1 MKRFFY
7 YCMSLLMLGTLSA
20 QAQIVTDEEMDD
32 TFEFVD
38 EQGNVV
44 ANGSTVVVT
53 KINKQGQMIVPLYV
67 QNTSG
72 EKAAVS
78 MYEDLSRQP
87 NGGWQT
93 CAFGNCMTLNAS
105 GYSAKSIVNETY
117 KADIQTEWMPVIGQ
131 YATWEARLQIHV
143 FNIEKKTVFGKVT
156 EQPGNEV
163 IGYGPTVTVRF
174 VYDASSSLVDVN
186 MGSYSSDKYLD
197 VARDNAAYGLPNYV
211 ASATTVY
218 MYQLLTADD
227 LKMFDGA
234 KVKQLRVAFTQD
246 LDTKASVFL
255 APLVGGNINANVAE
269 GAIDAPKTGWNTVD
283 VNPYTIDVNSVDG
296 LLLGFSYVQK
306 NTNNGQ
312 YYYNECFPWSGF
324 DPVGHGYTVLVK
336 GLNNAQYGFNAN
348 NIYDFGEM
356 NLSVQAIVEGDFS
369 AENAAEAL
377 DYSSIIMRPG
387 ESKEGTI
394 AIHNT
399 GLTPITSLAYTVNV
413 DGQAGEEKTVEI
425 ADEVCFNEYATVDLT
440 FNASSK
446 EGTERR
452 AVVIT
457 KVNDADNELA
467 AVESAGYGLV
477 TTTSRSVKKRVAV
490 EELTGTGCP
499 WCTRGIV
506 GMELMRKTFPDDIV
520 NIAVHQYNNS
530 DAMFIEDYANIG
542 LSSAPSC
549 TIDRQLTVD
558 PYYGSSQSTAFG
570 IKNDLE
576 AALQQQAMAG
586 LEVKGEWADENTV
599 KATATIE
606 SLINGENYDIEYVL
620 VADSLSG
627 TGSAWTQG
635 NNYATR
641 NDGGDLAIFCRGG
654 KYGKTSVTG
663 LKFNDVAIA
672 SSYSEG
678 ENQAEPII
686 AAPDD
691 ATVESSF
698 SLSLPSKLK
707 SAITSENVWVVALL
721 VNQWNGF
728 VENAAKF
735 KMPKYVD
742 PSGIMS
748 TESNAATTVA
758 ERYSLDGRQLPAAQK
773 GLNIV
778 RMSDGSVR
786 KVLVK

>member
-44 ANGSTVVVT
+44 ANGSTIVVT

-67 QNTSG
+67 QNKSG

-78 MYEDLSRQP
+78 MYEDLSRKP

-93 CAFGNCMTLNAS
+93 CAFGNCMTLNGS
-105 GYSAKSIVNETY
+105 GYSAKSIAAADY
-117 KADIQTEWMPVIGQ
+117 KADIQTEWMPVVGQ

-143 FNIEKKTVFGKVT
+143 FNITTKTQFGRPV
-156 EQPGNEV
+156 EQPGEEV
-163 IGYGPTVTVRF
+163 IGYGPAITVRF
-174 VYDASSSLVDVN
+174 VYDASSSMTAVN

-234 KVKQLRVAFTQD
+234 TVKQLRVAFTQD

-255 APLVGGNINANVAE
+255 APLVGGNISANVAE

-312 YYYNECFPWSGF
+312 YYYNECFPWSGYA
-324 DPVGHGYTVLVK
+324 PVGHSYTVFVK
-336 GLNNAQYGFNAN
+336 GLNNSQYGFNAN
-348 NIYDFGEM
+348 SIYDFGEL
-356 NLSVQAIVEGDFS
+356 NLSVQAIVEGNFNTQ
-369 AENAAEAL
+369 NAAEAL

-387 ESKEGTI
+387 ESKEGII

-399 GLTPITSLAYTVNV
+399 GLKPITSLAYTVNV
-413 DGQAGEEKTVEI
+413 DGQAGEEKSVEI

-440 FNASSK
+440 FNASNK

-467 AVESAGYGLV
+467 ADESAGYGLV

-558 PYYGSSQSTAFG
+558 PYYGSSQGTAFG
-570 IKNDLE
+570 IKDDLE
-576 AALQQQAMAG
+576 AALQQQATAG

-698 SLSLPSKLK
+698 TLSLPSKLK
-707 SAITSENVWVVALL
+707 STITSENVWVVALL

-742 PSGIMS
+742 PSGIVS
-748 TESNAATTVA
+748 TESKAATTVA

-786 KVLVK
+786 KVVVK

>member
-67 QNTSG
+67 QNKSG

-78 MYEDLSRQP
+78 MYEDLSRKP

-93 CAFGNCMTLNAS
+93 CAFGNCMTLNGS
-105 GYSAKSIVNETY
+105 GYSAKSIAAADY
-117 KADIQTEWMPVIGQ
+117 KADIQTEWMPVVGQ

-143 FNIEKKTVFGKVT
+143 FNITTKMQFGRPV
-156 EQPGNEV
+156 EQPGDEV
-163 IGYGPTVTVRF
+163 IGYGPAITVRF
-174 VYDASSSLVDVN
+174 VYDASSSMTAVN

-255 APLVGGNINANVAE
+255 APLVGGNISANVAE
-269 GAIDAPKTGWNTVD
+269 GAIDTPKTGWNTVD
-283 VNPYTIDVNSVDG
+283 VDPYTIDVNSVDG
-296 LLLGFSYVQK
+296 LLLGFSYIQK

-312 YYYNECFPWSGF
+312 YYYNECFPWSGYA
-324 DPVGHGYTVLVK
+324 PVGHGYTVFVK
-336 GLNNAQYGFNAN
+336 GLNNTQYGFNAN
-348 NIYDFGEM
+348 SIYDFGEM

-425 ADEVCFNEYATVDLT
+425 ADEVCFNEYTTVDLT

-570 IKNDLE
+570 IKDDLE
-576 AALQQQAMAG
+576 AALQQQATAG

-599 KATATIE
+599 KATATVE

-691 ATVESSF
+691 AKVESSF

-707 SAITSENVWVVALL
+707 STITSENVWVVALL

-742 PSGIMS
+742 PSGIMT
-748 TESNAATTVA
+748 TESKASTTVA
-758 ERYSLDGRQLPAAQK
+758 ERYSLDGRQLPAAKK

-786 KVLVK
+786 KVVVK

>member
-20 QAQIVTDEEMDD
+20 QAQIVTDEGLDES
-32 TFEFVD
+32 FQFVD

-44 ANGSTVVVT
+44 ANGSTVVVS
-53 KINKQGQMIVPLYV
+53 KINNQGQMIVPLYV
-67 QNTSG
+67 QNKSG

-78 MYEDLSRQP
+78 MYEDLSRKP

-93 CAFGNCMTLNAS
+93 CAFGNCMTLNGS
-105 GYSAKSIVNETY
+105 GYSAKSIAAADY
-117 KADIQTEWMPVIGQ
+117 KADIQTEWMPVVGQ

-143 FNIEKKTVFGKVT
+143 FNIVTKTQFGRPV
-156 EQPGNEV
+156 EQPGEEV
-163 IGYGPTVTVRF
+163 IGYGPAITVRF
-174 VYDASSSLVDVN
+174 VYDASSSMTAVN

-255 APLVGGNINANVAE
+255 APLVGGNISANVAE

-283 VNPYTIDVNSVDG
+283 VDPYVIDVNSVDG
-296 LLLGFSYVQK
+296 LLLGFSYIQK
-306 NTNNGQ
+306 NTNNGK
-312 YYYNECFPWSGF
+312 YYYNECFPWSGYA
-324 DPVGHGYTVLVK
+324 PVGHGYTVFVK
-336 GLNNAQYGFNAN
+336 GLNNEQYGFNAN
-348 NIYDFGEM
+348 YIYDFGEM

-399 GLTPITSLAYTVNV
+399 GLNPITSLVYTVNV

-425 ADEVCFNEYATVDLT
+425 ADEVCFNEYTTFDLT

-467 AVESAGYGLV
+467 AAESAGYGLV

-599 KATATIE
+599 KATATVE
-606 SLINGENYDIEYVL
+606 SLINGESYDIEYVL

-627 TGSAWTQG
+627 TDSSWTQG

-691 ATVESSF
+691 AAVESSF

-707 SAITSENVWVVALL
+707 STITSENVWVVALL
-721 VNQWNGF
+721 VNQWNGYI
-728 VENAAKF
+728 ENAAKF

-742 PSGIMS
+742 PSGIVS

-786 KVLVK
+786 KVVVK